1 MIFAFINKIYKIDGK
16 IMVIFTNY
24 KMADQVPKLPNYNQS
39 IIVGLYDENEDRC
52 FLYVP
57 KSDEF
62 YRENGGSYPY
72 QDDDDQDPF
81 SISNF
86 PQTSY
91 LKIIPFPG
99 TDMYLIFGSLLEHR
113 DTITTF
119 FGFFNCSS
127 ESQNK
132 YEVVSRCF
140 FSFSTYCHNLF
151 EDEECIID
159 LDDFSWAIAF
169 KNEIHFV
176 QVTQELLDA
185 LADHES
191 ENYRYIDIICC
202 GVSFTTKT
210 LDFSSIC
217 LLGRIESPYSI
228 VNCGGELLI
237 EHEEENY
244 QSWGSD
250 NFLRLCITIPLL
262 HRERIFPRSFSYS
275 VIIGRHLPGKDNG
288 DTDDEEARDIIL
300 KEISDDIRF
309 SQGPGSGEH

>member
-1 MIFAFINKIYKIDGK
+1 
-16 IMVIFTNY
+16 
-24 KMADQVPKLPNYNQS
+24 MAEQVPNLPNHNKS
-39 IIVGLYDENEDRC
+39 LIVGMYDEDRC

-62 YRENGGSYPY
+62 DRDNGGSYPY
-72 QDDDDQDPF
+72 QDDDQDPF

-91 LKIIPFPG
+91 LRKIKFPG
-99 TDMYLIFGSLLEHR
+99 TDMYLIFGSLLEYR
-113 DTITTF
+113 DTITIF

-127 ESQNK
+127 ESENK

-140 FSFSTYCHNLF
+140 FSFSTYCRNLF

-159 LDDFSWAIAF
+159 LDDDFSWAIAF

-176 QVTQELLDA
+176 QVTQDLLDA

-191 ENYRYIDIICC
+191 ETYSYIDIICG

-210 LDFSSIC
+210 LEFSSIRP
-217 LLGRIESPYSI
+217 LGRIESPYSI

-244 QSWGSD
+244 RSRGSD
-250 NFLRLCITIPLL
+250 IFCKLCITIPLL
-262 HRERIFPRSFSYS
+262 YRERIFPRRFSYS
-275 VIIGRHLPGKDNG
+275 FIIGRHLPGKDNG

-300 KEISDDIRF
+300 NEISYNIQF